1 MRLVHALEEIESPRL
16 LVIGDLIL
24 DRYTWGD
31 AERISQEA
39 PVIVLRADSTEA
51 RLGGAANVCA
61 MLRGLDASVACAGVV
76 GQDEAGNTLSRM
88 LSDDDVDGELV
99 MVDPPR
105 PTTVKER
112 FIGRAAARHPNQIL
126 RVDNETRAPLDRRI
140 EDELVRSLQ
149 ASVARYDAVLI
160 SDYGKGVC
168 TSRLLR
174 ATIDACRFAGVPVL
188 VDPRRTDDYSV
199 YRGATL
205 LKPNRVETESATGC
219 RIKQAEDAFRAGQRL
234 CDQLELEMAI
244 ITLDRDGMALVPRRG
259 AGQLFGTRVRA
270 VYDITGAGDVVLA
283 MLGIC
288 CAADV
293 DAADAVQLGNV
304 AGALEVERTGVSK
317 VTRAEIRSE
326 LLLQSQP
333 EFDSLLTLDDLQ
345 AFGDCQRQLGRR
357 IVFTNGCFDL
367 LHVGHVTYLAEA
379 AAHGDVLVVGVNSDA
394 SVRRLKGPSR
404 PVIGESDRAALLAAL
419 ACVDGV
425 VVFDD
430 DTPHR
435 MLEQLRPD
443 VLVKGGTYA
452 THEVVGREV
461 VEAYGGEI
469 RVTGVVDGIS
479 TTKIVDSLGRKDV
492 AHPTLALPEDGLNES
507 TLDESTLNKN
517 TAATGT
523 TDNVAMPTH
532 QESADAKRRWRAAG

>member
-1 MRLVHALEEIESPRL
+1 MTQSAMRLVHTLEDIDSPRL

-39 PVIVLRADSTEA
+39 PVIVLRADRTEA

-61 MLRGLDASVACAGVV
+61 MLRGLNASVACAGVV
-76 GQDEAGNTLSRM
+76 GQDTAGETLNQM
-88 LSDDDVDGELV
+88 LSDDHVDRELV
-99 MVDPPR
+99 LDDPGR

-126 RVDNETRAPLDRRI
+126 RVDNEARAPLDRRI

-174 ATIDACRFAGVPVL
+174 ATIDACRFAKVPVL
-188 VDPRRTDDYSV
+188 VDPRRTDDYSI

-205 LKPNRVETESATGC
+205 LKPNRVETEAATGC
-219 RIKQAEDAFRAGQRL
+219 RINQGEDAFRAGQRL
-234 CDQLELEMAI
+234 CDQLELETAI

-259 AGQLFGTRVRA
+259 TGQLFGTRVRA
-270 VYDITGAGDVVLA
+270 VYDITGAGDVVMA

-288 CAADV
+288 CAAGV

-333 EFDSLLTLDDLQ
+333 EFDRLLTLDDLQ
-345 AFGDCQRQLGRR
+345 AFGDCQRQLGRK

-404 PVIGESDRAALLAAL
+404 PVISQSDRAALLAAL

-435 MLEQLRPD
+435 MLELLRPD

-479 TTKIVDSLGRKDV
+479 TTKIVASLGRKDV
-492 AHPTLALPEDGLNES
+492 SQETLPLPNDTMIGDTGVGDTGVGNAMS
-507 TLDESTLNKN
+507 TN
-517 TAATGT
+517 TEVSG
-523 TDNVAMPTH
+523 V
-532 QESADAKRRWRAAG
+532 KGRWREAG